1 MNEGFKNVTIEDLL
15 VHVRDG
21 KTSKEVAREYGRTR
35 HALTAYLKKYGLSFM
50 DLQLMA
56 LQEAK

>member
-35 HALTAYLKKYGLSFM
+35 YALTAYLKKYGLSFM

>member
-1 MNEGFKNVTIEDLL
+1 MSGFKDVTIEDLL

-50 DLQLMA
+50 DLQLMV

>member
-1 MNEGFKNVTIEDLL
+1 MKDGFEDVSIEDLL
-15 VHVRDG
+15 VHVRNG
-21 KTSKEVAREYGRTR
+21 LTSKEVAREYGRTR

-50 DLQLMA
+50 DLQLMV